1 MKNSSDYQKEPN
13 KKVGD
18 KTYYKYT
25 ISSISGEVVKKSG
38 LEGKKLKA
46 TAEKGKKI
54 VEKES

>member
-1 MKNSSDYQKEPN
+1 MKIIKAPN

-25 ISSISGEVVKKSG
+25 ISSIKEEVVKKSG

-46 TAEKGKKI
+46 SAEKGKI
-54 VEKES
+54 VVEKA